1 MHKYTIKK
9 LLAYL
14 RPYSFLLIVSILLGL
29 INVASNLVLPYLFG
43 KSIDL
48 IVGVNDVNYTK
59 LKTYALYLLI
69 IIFVAAIAQWIM
81 SFIHNTVTYRV
92 IRDIRNNAFT
102 KLEHLPLSYIDSHQ
116 TGELVNNIITDTEQ
130 LGEGLYMTF
139 TQFFTGVL
147 TILGVIGF
155 MFAINLWISL
165 FVIVLTPLSFIIAKW
180 ISKNSYDSFKKQS
193 IERGNQTSMIDEF
206 IGNQKV
212 IQSLKYE
219 DDASLRFE
227 EQNEKLANISL
238 KATFISSLVNPST
251 RFINAIIYAG
261 VALIGGIIILNTTDV
276 LTIGL
281 LSTLLGYSSQYSK
294 PFNEITGVI
303 TELQN
308 ALACG
313 NRIFK
318 LLDEVLEIDNGNEV
332 LRTNVGNININNVS
346 FSYTPEQKLIE
357 NFNLEVKKGEHIA
370 IVGPTGCGKT
380 TMINLLMR
388 FYDVNK
394 GEILLDGININ
405 NLSKQNLREHYG
417 MVLQDTWLKNGTIR
431 ENITM
436 NKEYSIEAINDVIN
450 KTKLNY
456 LISSL
461 PKGLDTVLS
470 ENGGNLS
477 AGQKQLISIA
487 RVMLKNSDIL
497 ILDEATSN
505 IDTRTELIVQNAFLE
520 LMQNKTSF
528 IVAHRLSTIKNADKI
543 IVMNNGSIIE
553 IGSHEELLAKK
564 GFYYTLF
571 NAQFQTK

>member
-29 INVASNLVLPYLFG
+29 INVASSLVLPYLFG

-48 IVGVNDVNYTK
+48 IIGVNDVNYTK

-318 LLDEVLEIDNGNEV
+318 LLDEELEIDNGNEV

-436 NKEYSIEAINDVIN
+436 NKEYSTEAINDVIN

-487 RVMLKNSDIL
+487 RVMLKNSDVL

-543 IVMNNGSIIE
+543 IVMKDGSIIE
-553 IGSHEELLAKK
+553 IGNHEELLAKK